1 MTALEARPVAGLLVE
16 PVVAERTTDAAGP
29 PVVALVGRPNVGKTT
44 FLARMSGR
52 FEETANV
59 PGTTVDVTRREVDID
74 GRAAVLVDLPGTFG
88 LDDRSDGI
96 PVFWELLLGTRPDAI
111 LAVIDAGDL
120 ARHLPLVLACRDLG
134 LPMVVAANLSD
145 EAAARGIE
153 LDTGRLAQL
162 LAVPVIATVG
172 RRGAGVGRA
181 VTAALDL
188 GLAHREGRR
197 GVAFLPPYPASV
209 LRAVRTLE
217 RTADL
222 PATLRDEVEAGR
234 LSAIGAA
241 TIVGAATLEPHR
253 WAVAER
259 WARQVE
265 RRRDVPLTRAERLG
279 RAVTAPWPGLPLLV
293 VTTVGSLVLTM
304 LVGTLLAGVLGEAW
318 AAWVSPVVTWVV
330 DALVPVPVLSAALLW
345 ALDSG
350 LLAMVSVGIPF
361 VLCFSLL
368 IAVLEDSGYL
378 ATTAV
383 LMDRVF
389 GAFGLPGRAAIP
401 VLVATGCNVPAV
413 YGARVLDTRRE
424 RVLASFL
431 IVLAPCSARS
441 AVVIAALAPFAGP
454 GVALA
459 AFGVVALVSIGAGVA
474 ANALVP
480 GTRSPMVLELPP
492 LRLPVARQVARKG
505 WARFRSFVRMA
516 APVMVVG
523 SFVVGLLYETGVIEP
538 LGDLAAPVTTGLLGL
553 PPVAGIAL
561 ALGFLRK
568 ELALQL
574 LIVLAVAAYG
584 ASASDLST
592 FLSGGQLFVYAV
604 VTAVSIPCV
613 ATLAALADELGWR
626 TAGAITAGALGVAI
640 LAGAVLA
647 RVVGIA

>member
-1 MTALEARPVAGLLVE
+1 MTAIEARPVGGLLVE
-16 PVVAERTTDAAGP
+16 PAVAERTTEVAAP

-74 GRAAVLVDLPGTFG
+74 GRRAVLVDLPGTFG

-96 PVFWELLLGTRPDAI
+96 PVFWQLLLGTRPDAI
-111 LAVIDAGDL
+111 LAVIDAGDV

-134 LPMVVAANLSD
+134 LPVVVAANLSD
-145 EAAARGIE
+145 EATSRGIT

-162 LAVPVIATVG
+162 LTCPVIETVG
-172 RRGAGVGRA
+172 RRGDGVARAVAAAVDLGAAHRSGRA
-181 VTAALDL
+181 GA
-188 GLAHREGRR
+188 
-197 GVAFLPPYPASV
+197 AFLPPYPRDV
-209 LRAVRTLE
+209 LRQVRGMST
-217 RTADL
+217 TASM
-222 PATLRDEVEAGR
+222 PAPLGGEVEAGR
-234 LSAIGAA
+234 LSAVGAA

-265 RRRDVPLTRAERLG
+265 RRRDVAPSRSERLDTL
-279 RAVTAPWPGLPLLV
+279 VTAPWPGLPLLAGV
-293 VTTVGSLVLTM
+293 TVGVLLLTM
-304 LVGTLLAGVLGEAW
+304 FVGTLLAGLLGEAW
-318 AAWVSPVVTWVV
+318 AAWVSPSLTRLV
-330 DALVPVPVLSAALLW
+330 DGLVAVPALSAALLW
-345 ALDSG
+345 SLDSG
-350 LLAMVSVGIPF
+350 LLAMVTVGIPF

-368 IAVLEDSGYL
+368 IAALEDSGYL

-383 LMDRVF
+383 LMDRVL
-389 GAFGLPGRAAIP
+389 GALGLPGRAAIP

-459 AFGVVALVSIGAGVA
+459 AFGVVALVSVGAGLA
-474 ANALVP
+474 ANAVVP
-480 GTRSPMVLELPP
+480 GTRSPMILELPR

-523 SFVVGLLYETGVIEP
+523 SFVVGLLYESGAIEP
-538 LGDLAAPVTTGLLGL
+538 LGELAAPITTGLLGL

-561 ALGFLRK
+561 ALAFLRK

-574 LIVLAVAAYG
+574 LIVLGVATYG
-584 ASASDLST
+584 AGAADLST
-592 FLSGGQLFVYAV
+592 FLSSGQLFVYAV

-626 TAGAITAGALGVAI
+626 TAAAITAATLGVAL